1 MSAAGPRVIALMTC
15 FNRKALTLEAL
26 GRFQVAAEAAEVA
39 CQVVLVDDASTDGTA
54 EAVAA
59 AFPEVRI
66 IRGTGSLFW
75 NGGMRK
81 AWETART
88 LPHDYVLWLN
98 DDVHLEPDS
107 LGRFLAF
114 QREQEAQRGPR
125 VISVGK
131 LLDPETGALT
141 YGGYRV
147 APGLSRLRFVR
158 LPAGTIECDTMNGNC
173 VLIPAIAEAEVGI
186 SSPHFTHA
194 VGDIDYGLRARE
206 KGFAILE
213 CPEPVARLEKN
224 ADYMKK
230 TSALTLSNWR
240 FILFHPKGVPVREWY
255 RFCRAYGGPFWP
267 LNFGVRYAKM
277 IARGLS
283 GGRTVTRSS

>member
-1 MSAAGPRVIALMTC
+1 MPSVKLVVLMTC
-15 FNRKALTLEAL
+15 FNRRALTLAALEA
-26 GRFQVAAEAAEVA
+26 FFVAARTADLEAE
-39 CQVVLVDDASTDGTA
+39 VVLVDDASTDGTA
-54 EAVAA
+54 AAVAA
-59 AFPEVRI
+59 AMPKVRI
-66 IRGTGSLFW
+66 ETGTGSLFW
-75 NGGMRK
+75 NGGMRR

-107 LGRFLAF
+107 LVRLLAF
-114 QREQEAQRGPR
+114 QKEQEAQRGPR

-131 LLDPETGALT
+131 LLDPATGALT
-141 YGGYRV
+141 YGGYRI

-206 KGFAILE
+206 KGYAILE

-224 ADYMKK
+224 ADYVKK
-230 TSALTLSNWR
+230 TAALTLSNWR

-255 RFCRAYGGPFWP
+255 HFCRAYGGPFWP
-267 LNFGVRYAKM
+267 VNFGVRYLKM

-283 GGRTVTRSS
+283 GGNGSAARRGG